1 MMNFSRFSK
10 ISDISPSQITSWNEK
25 IFLTFDMDWAHDA
38 VIEDTLNLVREAGVA
53 STWFVTHKSSLLN
66 ELGSDG
72 NIELGIHPNFN
83 ECLSGERI
91 LKSEKIISDC
101 LELAPFSKTVRS
113 HSLTQSERLVDQF
126 SAAGITHMYN
136 MFIPYGSG
144 INAIPFSLWGGMVM
158 VPHSWQ
164 DNVALKM
171 KVDFPEFH
179 KNISGCNVLD
189 FHPIHIFLNTENLDR
204 YEKTRSFHQKPN
216 ELIKHRFQG
225 YGTRSRLIDLIKY
238 ARSA

>member
-1 MMNFSRFSK
+1 MINFSSFSR
-10 ISDISPSQITSWNEK
+10 ISDIVPVQTSSWNEK
-25 IFLTFDMDWAHDA
+25 IFLTFDVDWAHDA
-38 VIEDTLNLVREAGVA
+38 VIEDALNLVREAGVS

-66 ELGSDG
+66 ELWSDTK
-72 NIELGIHPNFN
+72 IELGIHPNFN
-83 ECLSGERI
+83 EILSGDRS

-101 LELAPFSKTVRS
+101 LELAPSAKAARS
-113 HSLTQSERLVDQF
+113 HSLTQSERLIDQF
-126 SAAGITHMYN
+126 SAVGITHISN

-171 KVDFPEFH
+171 PVEFPDFH
-179 KNISGCNVLD
+179 MNISGFNVFD
-189 FHPIHIFLNTENLDR
+189 FHPIHVFLNTENLER
-204 YEKTRSFHQKPN
+204 YENTRSLHQKPH

-225 YGTRSRLIDLIKY
+225 YGTRSRLLDLIKCV
-238 ARSA
+238 RST